1 MPDKTATL
9 RTLVVGAG
17 AIGGYFGG
25 RMLAAGRDVTFLVR
39 PGRAAQLARDGLVI
53 RSPAG
58 DAQLPAPPHVLAGD
72 LRETF
77 DLVLLSCKAYDLDAA
92 MADVAPAVG
101 PRTAILPLLNGL
113 RHLDAL
119 DARFGAAHVL
129 GGRCIIS
136 SVLDEGGTVVH
147 LNALDDI
154 VFGER
159 DGSASARAAAVA
171 ATMGDCGFAARASE
185 AVMLEMWEKWV
196 FVAALA
202 AVTCLMRAAVC
213 DIVAAGGRAI
223 ALGLL
228 EECRAIAE
236 AAGHAPRPA
245 FMARAAAMATSPDAP
260 TTASMLRDI
269 ERGGRIEADHMIGD
283 LIARRDALGAAPGPL
298 LPIAFAHL
306 KAYEA
311 RQARER
317 AAGGEPA

>member
-1 MPDKTATL
+1 MPATL
-9 RTLVVGAG
+9 RILVVGAG

-53 RSPAG
+53 RSPTG
-58 DAQLPAPPHVLAGD
+58 DARLSAPPHVLAGD
-72 LRETF
+72 LREPF
-77 DLVLLSCKAYDLDAA
+77 DLVLLSCKAYDLDSA

-101 PRTAILPLLNGL
+101 PGTAILPLLNGL

-119 DARFGAAHVL
+119 DARFGAARVL

-136 SVLDEGGTVVH
+136 SALDGDGAVLH
-147 LNALDDI
+147 LNTLHDI

-159 DGSASARAAAVA
+159 DGTASPRVAAIAAAMDGAGFTSRASA
-171 ATMGDCGFAARASE
+171 

-213 DIVAAGGRAI
+213 DIMAAGGRDL

-236 AAGHAPRPA
+236 AAGHPPRA
-245 FMARAAAMATSPDAP
+245 ESLSRAAAMLTAPDAP

-283 LIARRDALGAAPGPL
+283 LIARRDALGVAPGKL
-298 LPIAFAHL
+298 LPVVLAHL

-317 AAGGEPA
+317 S

>member
-1 MPDKTATL
+1 MPATL

-53 RSPAG
+53 RGPTG
-58 DAQLPAPPHVLAGD
+58 DARLPAPPHVLAGE
-72 LRETF
+72 LREHF

-92 MADVAPAVG
+92 MADMAPAVG
-101 PRTAILPLLNGL
+101 PGTAILPLLNGM

-119 DARFGAAHVL
+119 EARFGAEAVL

-136 SVLDEGGTVVH
+136 SVLEADGTVVH
-147 LNALDDI
+147 LNTLHDI

-159 DGSASARAAAVA
+159 DGRASPRVA
-171 ATMGDCGFAARASE
+171 AIADAMRDAGFTFRASD
-185 AVMLEMWEKWV
+185 AVLLEMWEKWV

-213 DIVAAGGRAI
+213 DIMAAGGREITLA
-223 ALGLL
+223 LL
-228 EECRAIAE
+228 EECRAVAE
-236 AAGHAPRPA
+236 AAGHGPRA
-245 FMARAAAMATSPDAP
+245 DFMARAAAMLTAP
-260 TTASMLRDI
+260 EAATTASMLRDI

-283 LIARRDALGAAPGPL
+283 LIARRDALGAKAGPL
-298 LPIAFAHL
+298 LPVVLAHL

-311 RQARER
+311 RRAR
-317 AAGGEPA
+317 G